1 MADVSYEII
10 IRNETNGSSSG
21 SGGGS
26 NGDSSGGGGSSSDI
40 TNGLE
45 GLYKT
50 YKQIK
55 NIAPVA
61 SALSVA
67 KDIFSWQISLVGRN
81 MGNSLV
87 QKKIDLSMQIANQ
100 TLSTVGMLVG
110 GIATLNPVMI
120 FGAISGAIS
129 TAIDYAKE
137 AEQISYEKR
146 WESISL
152 GLARERAGASLNR
165 SRV

>member
-10 IRNETNGSSSG
+10 IRNETAGSSSG

-26 NGDSSGGGGSSSDI
+26 HGDGGSDSSSDI

>member
-10 IRNETNGSSSG
+10 IRNETDGSSSG

>member
-10 IRNETNGSSSG
+10 IRNETDGSSSG

-26 NGDSSGGGGSSSDI
+26 HGDGGSDSASDI

-61 SALSVA
+61 SALSIA

-120 FGAISGAIS
+120 FGAITGAIS

-152 GLARERAGASLNR
+152 GLARERASASLNR

>member
-10 IRNETNGSSSG
+10 IRNETDGSSSG

-26 NGDSSGGGGSSSDI
+26 HGDGDSASDI

>member
-10 IRNETNGSSSG
+10 IRNETNSSSSG

-26 NGDSSGGGGSSSDI
+26 NGDGGSGSSSDI

-152 GLARERAGASLNR
+152 GLVRERAGASLNR

>member
-10 IRNETNGSSSG
+10 IRNETDGSSSG

-26 NGDSSGGGGSSSDI
+26 HGDGGSDSASDI

-120 FGAISGAIS
+120 VGAISGAIS
-129 TAIDYAKE
+129 TVIDYAKE

>member
-10 IRNETNGSSSG
+10 IRNETDGSSSG

-26 NGDSSGGGGSSSDI
+26 HGDGGSDSASDI

-87 QKKIDLSMQIANQ
+87 QKKIDLSMQLANQ

-137 AEQISYEKR
+137 AEQINYEKR

>member
-10 IRNETNGSSSG
+10 IRDETASSG

-26 NGDSSGGGGSSSDI
+26 HGDGGADSASDI

-61 SALSVA
+61 SALSIA

-152 GLARERAGASLNR
+152 GLARERASASLNR
-165 SRV
+165 SRI

>member
-10 IRNETNGSSSG
+10 VRNETDGSSSG

-26 NGDSSGGGGSSSDI
+26 HGDGGSDSASDI

>member
-1 MADVSYEII
+1 MADISYEII
-10 IRNETNGSSSG
+10 IRNETDGSSSG

-26 NGDSSGGGGSSSDI
+26 HGDGGSDSASDI

-87 QKKIDLSMQIANQ
+87 QKKIDLSMQLANQ

>member
-10 IRNETNGSSSG
+10 IRNETDGSSSG

-26 NGDSSGGGGSSSDI
+26 HGDGGSDSASDI

-50 YKQIK
+50 YKQLK

>member
-10 IRNETNGSSSG
+10 IRNETDGSSSG

-26 NGDSSGGGGSSSDI
+26 HGDGGSDSASDI

-61 SALSVA
+61 SALSIA

>member
-10 IRNETNGSSSG
+10 IRNETASSG

-26 NGDSSGGGGSSSDI
+26 HGDGGSDSASDI

-55 NIAPVA
+55 NIATVA

-152 GLARERAGASLNR
+152 GLARERASASLNR
-165 SRV
+165 SRI

>member
-10 IRNETNGSSSG
+10 IRNETNGSSRG
-21 SGGGS
+21 GGGGS
-26 NGDSSGGGGSSSDI
+26 NGDGSDSSSDI

>member
-10 IRNETNGSSSG
+10 IRNETDGSSSA

-26 NGDSSGGGGSSSDI
+26 HGDGGSDSASDI

>member
-10 IRNETNGSSSG
+10 IRNETDGSSSG

-26 NGDSSGGGGSSSDI
+26 HGDGGSDSASDI

-152 GLARERAGASLNR
+152 GLARERASASLNR
-165 SRV
+165 SRI

>member
-10 IRNETNGSSSG
+10 IRNETDGSSSG

-26 NGDSSGGGGSSSDI
+26 HGDGGADSASDI

-100 TLSTVGMLVG
+100 TLSSVGMLVG

>member
-10 IRNETNGSSSG
+10 IRNETASSG

-26 NGDSSGGGGSSSDI
+26 NGDSSGGGGSSGDI

>member
-10 IRNETNGSSSG
+10 IRNETDGSSSG

-26 NGDSSGGGGSSSDI
+26 HGDGGSDSASDI

-87 QKKIDLSMQIANQ
+87 QKKIDLSMRIANQ

>member
-10 IRNETNGSSSG
+10 IRNETKGSSSG

-26 NGDSSGGGGSSSDI
+26 NGDGSDSSSDI

-67 KDIFSWQISLVGRN
+67 KDFFSWQISLVGRN

-110 GIATLNPVMI
+110 RIATLNPVMI
-120 FGAISGAIS
+120 FGAILGAIS

>member
-26 NGDSSGGGGSSSDI
+26 HGDGGSDSASDI

-129 TAIDYAKE
+129 TVIDYAKE

>member
-10 IRNETNGSSSG
+10 IRNETSGSSSG

-26 NGDSSGGGGSSSDI
+26 HGDGGSDSASDI

>member
-10 IRNETNGSSSG
+10 IRNETDGSSSG

-26 NGDSSGGGGSSSDI
+26 HGDGGSDSASDI

-152 GLARERAGASLNR
+152 GLARERASASLNR

>member
-10 IRNETNGSSSG
+10 IRNETSGSSSG

-26 NGDSSGGGGSSSDI
+26 HGDGGSDSASDI

-152 GLARERAGASLNR
+152 GLARERASASLNR
-165 SRV
+165 SRI

>member
-10 IRNETNGSSSG
+10 IRNETVGSSSG

-26 NGDSSGGGGSSSDI
+26 HGDGGSDSASDI

>member
-26 NGDSSGGGGSSSDI
+26 HGDGGSDSASDI

-120 FGAISGAIS
+120 FGAISRAIS

>member
-10 IRNETNGSSSG
+10 IRNETAGSSSG

-26 NGDSSGGGGSSSDI
+26 HGDGGSDSSSDI

-100 TLSTVGMLVG
+100 PLSTVGMLVG

>member
-10 IRNETNGSSSG
+10 IRNETDGSSSG

-26 NGDSSGGGGSSSDI
+26 HGDGGSDSASNI

-129 TAIDYAKE
+129 TAIDYTKE

>member
-10 IRNETNGSSSG
+10 IRNETDGSSSG

-26 NGDSSGGGGSSSDI
+26 HGDGGADSASDI

-152 GLARERAGASLNR
+152 GLARERASASLNR

>member
-10 IRNETNGSSSG
+10 IRNETDGSSSG

-26 NGDSSGGGGSSSDI
+26 HGDGGSDSASDI

-137 AEQISYEKR
+137 AEQINYEKR

>member
-10 IRNETNGSSSG
+10 IRNETDGSSSG

-26 NGDSSGGGGSSSDI
+26 HGDGGSDSGSDI

>member
-146 WESISL
+146 WESVSL
-152 GLARERAGASLNR
+152 GLVRERAGASLNR

>member
-10 IRNETNGSSSG
+10 IRNETAASSSA

-26 NGDSSGGGGSSSDI
+26 HGDGGSDSSSDI

>member
-26 NGDSSGGGGSSSDI
+26 HGDGGSDSASDI

>member
-26 NGDSSGGGGSSSDI
+26 NGDGGSGSSSDI

-146 WESISL
+146 WESVSL
-152 GLARERAGASLNR
+152 GLVRERAGASLNR

>member
-10 IRNETNGSSSG
+10 IRNETASSG

-26 NGDSSGGGGSSSDI
+26 HGDGGSDSASDI

-152 GLARERAGASLNR
+152 GLARERASASLNR
-165 SRV
+165 SRI

>member
-26 NGDSSGGGGSSSDI
+26 NGDGGSGSSSDI

-152 GLARERAGASLNR
+152 GLVRERAGASLNR

>member
-10 IRNETNGSSSG
+10 IRNETKGSSSG

-26 NGDSSGGGGSSSDI
+26 NGDGGSDSSSDI

-152 GLARERAGASLNR
+152 GLVRERAGASLNR

>member
-26 NGDSSGGGGSSSDI
+26 DGDSSGGGGSSSDI

-146 WESISL
+146 WESVSL
-152 GLARERAGASLNR
+152 GLVRERAGASLNR

>member
-10 IRNETNGSSSG
+10 IRNETDGSSSG

-26 NGDSSGGGGSSSDI
+26 HGDGGDSASDI

-61 SALSVA
+61 SALSIA